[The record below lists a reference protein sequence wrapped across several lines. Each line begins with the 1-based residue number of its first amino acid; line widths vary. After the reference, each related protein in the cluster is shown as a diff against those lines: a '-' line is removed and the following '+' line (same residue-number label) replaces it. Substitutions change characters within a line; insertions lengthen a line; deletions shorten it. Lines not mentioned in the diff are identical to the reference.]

1 MKSFMLSPS
10 QVFATTVGSSLH
22 SPRSP
27 MDVICSP
34 PPLQHCS
41 CSQSKP
47 KRRRRAHKSVSF
59 AEEALLYP
67 STLMVDEAAST
78 WYSREELDVFKI
90 DRRNLVKVLKQN
102 DFDVKRV
109 GNHYCLR
116 GLEPYFSLDANKTAK
131 VARESAM
138 NAVFGEQQRQR
149 SFGVPEPETLRVAVM
164 EATQSAQHRA
174 LQLGSSDAAEARAIQ
189 ESFVLEQLAIR
200 ADKGLTLGTRRGVT
214 KTPSLTQQEAIGL
227 ARALQ
232 QRQN

>member
-1 MKSFMLSPS
+1 
-10 QVFATTVGSSLH
+10 
-22 SPRSP
+22 
-27 MDVICSP
+27 
-34 PPLQHCS
+34 
-41 CSQSKP
+41 
-47 KRRRRAHKSVSF
+47 
-59 AEEALLYP
+59 
-67 STLMVDEAAST
+67 MVDEAAST
-78 WYSREELDVFKI
+78 GYTREELDVFKI
-90 DRRNLVKVLKQN
+90 DRRNWVKVLKQN

-138 NAVFGEQQRQR
+138 NAVFGEQERQR
-149 SFGVPEPETLRVAVM
+149 ASGVLEPETLRLAVM
-164 EATQSAQHRA
+164 EATHSAQQRA

-189 ESFVLEQLAIR
+189 ESFLLEQLAIR